1 MHDCFRVERAM
12 KRRPYDQITDALL
25 FPVLSLRHIL
35 PRVATGARGVD
46 HERALQQSF
55 ASLAGHLLYANRICV
70 IFVAAIVVN
79 LILLLLIG
87 A

>member
-12 KRRPYDQITDALL
+12 KRRAYDQVTDALL

-55 ASLAGHLLYANRICV
+55 ASLAVFANRICV
-70 IFVAAIVVN
+70 IFVTAIVMN